1 MSDSATHRIVTVREP
16 GGPEQLRVV
25 SRPVPQ
31 PAAGE
36 ILIRN
41 AACGVNRPDQIERL
55 GFYPAPAG
63 APEGL
68 GLEVSG
74 CVDALGEGV
83 TGFEIGEPV
92 CALVAGGGYSD
103 YAVAPAG
110 SVLKAPP
117 SIDLVNAAGLPET
130 VFTVWANVFE
140 IGRLLQG
147 ETFLVHGGSSG
158 IGTTAIQMA
167 KAAGAT
173 VIATAGSEEKCALCR
188 ELGADRAVNY
198 KSEAFEEVAT
208 EMGGVDVLLDMV
220 GGDYVP
226 RNIASMKPGGRIVS
240 IAFLGGSRAEIDLR
254 PVMVKRLTLTGS
266 TLRAR
271 PDAEKARLAR
281 AIEETVWP
289 WIKAGKLAP
298 VIDSTYALDDVQSS
312 HERLDSGAHSGK
324 ILLIP

>member
-1 MSDSATHRIVTVREP
+1 MSDSATHRIVTVLEP
-16 GGPEQLRVV
+16 GGPEQLQVV
-25 SRPVPQ
+25 SRAVPT

-74 CVDALGEGV
+74 TVVALGDGV
-83 TGFEIGEPV
+83 TEFEVGEAV

-103 YAVAPAG
+103 FAVAPSG

-117 SIDLVNAAGLPET
+117 ALDLVNAAGLPET

-140 IGRLLQG
+140 IGKLLQG

-173 VIATAGSEEKCALCR
+173 VIATAGSEDKCDLCR
-188 ELGADRAVNY
+188 DLGADRAVNY
-198 KSEAFEEVAT
+198 KTERFEDVAT

-240 IAFLGGSRAEIDLR
+240 IAFLGGSRTEIDLR

-271 PDAEKARLAR
+271 PNAEKARLAR
-281 AIEETVWP
+281 SIEETVWP
-289 WIKAGKLAP
+289 WIAEGKLAP
-298 VIDSTYALDDVQSS
+298 VVDSTYALDDVRFS